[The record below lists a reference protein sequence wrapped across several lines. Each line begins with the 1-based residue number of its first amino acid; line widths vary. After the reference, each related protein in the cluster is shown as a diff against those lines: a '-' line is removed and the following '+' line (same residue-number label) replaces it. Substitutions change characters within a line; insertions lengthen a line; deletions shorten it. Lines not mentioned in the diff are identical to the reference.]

1 MKYKGFASHV
11 PDSETQY
18 FRKGT
23 TSVDEFPRVL
33 SAAVESLFG
42 AGLPVILR
50 PTAGL
55 YCILTRFLSMLKVP
69 MINPTQLSTH
79 YTLQ

>member
-1 MKYKGFASHV
+1 MKYKGFASHI
-11 PDSETQY
+11 PDTETQY

-33 SAAVESLFG
+33 SAAVESLLG
-42 AGLPVILR
+42 ADLPVIFR
-50 PTAGL
+50 HTAGL
-55 YCILTRFLSMLKVP
+55 CCILTRFLSTLEVP
-69 MINPTQLSTH
+69 INPTQLSTH